1 LAIED
6 IVLDQLTPPLAARVH
21 GPPGGRPVLALHGWL
36 DNAAS
41 FDRLAPL
48 LPEMRLVAVDLAGH
62 GLSGHRSREASY
74 VFVDWV
80 RDVFQIAE
88 ALGWSRF
95 SILGHSMGAG
105 IASLAA
111 ATLPSRI
118 EALALIEGFAPL
130 VAPEDQ
136 APVRLAQYLAALA
149 RLEAK
154 KPAVYATEQEA
165 LAARMAAGRFASEEG
180 ILAVVRRGLER
191 TEDGGWRWRAD
202 PRLKLPSALRFTP
215 GQVAAFLQRIECPT
229 LIIKALSGL
238 LSGPATGELSD
249 FSGLA
254 RHIRRL
260 TTCELPGAHHL
271 HLDDPAP
278 VAAALREFFRSV

>member
-1 LAIED
+1 LATED

-21 GPPGGRPVLALHGWL
+21 GPPDGRPVLALHGWL

-62 GLSGHRSREASY
+62 GLSGHRSRDASY
-74 VFVDWV
+74 FFADWV
-80 RDVFQIAE
+80 RDIFQIAGV
-88 ALGWSRF
+88 LGWSRF
-95 SILGHSMGAG
+95 SLIGHSMGAG
-105 IASLAA
+105 VASLAA
-111 ATLPSRI
+111 AAIPSRI

-130 VAPEDQ
+130 VAPEEQ

-149 RLEAK
+149 RLEGK
-154 KPAVYATEQEA
+154 RPAVYATEREA
-165 LAARMAAGRFASEEG
+165 LAARMAAGQFASEEG

-191 TEDGGWRWRAD
+191 TDEGWCWRAD
-202 PRLKLPSALRFTP
+202 PRLKLPSAQRFTP
-215 GQVAAFLQRIECPT
+215 GQVVAFLQRIECPT
-229 LIIKALSGL
+229 LIVRALSGL
-238 LSGPATGELSD
+238 LTGELSD
-249 FSGLA
+249 LQGFA
-254 RHIRRL
+254 QHIRRL

-278 VAAALREFFRSV
+278 VAAALREFFRSA